1 MLWDRRAEMP
11 LALPVVAAHDELVL
25 ECDDAEAD
33 AMATWLRTALLD
45 ALTPLL
51 DPVPAEVTVR
61 TALT

>member
-1 MLWDRRAEMP
+1 MP